1 MEMTYQ
7 IKKDVNTTCDSF
19 LLTEDEFA
27 NRAGI
32 SLRTLQDA
40 YKGIYTLSTI
50 EKIYDAIYELG
61 LRLNLAKT
69 ELYKEEL
76 GKDEILLFHGSKLGI
91 TTISK
96 NGSRDNCDFGN
107 GFYCSELYSSAICF
121 IESYDNSSIYYFKT
135 DLKGLNCIE
144 IPASIEW
151 MVLVCYFRGSL
162 KQYQNHPKLV
172 SYLNKI
178 MDKDVIIAPIADN
191 RMFQIMTDFGKEN
204 ITDVEAIHA
213 LSASRLGK
221 QYIFKTDKAIKKL
234 KFLEH
239 VYCSKNE
246 REESKKLTEDR
257 KKVIDTKLHLAK
269 REYRHQ
275 GVFIDEVFK

>member
-1 MEMTYQ
+1 MKMTYQ
-7 IKKDVNTTCDSF
+7 IKKDVNTACDSS

-27 NRAGI
+27 KKAGI

-40 YKGIYTLSTI
+40 YNDAYTLTTI
-50 EKIYDAIYELG
+50 EKIYNAIYELG
-61 LRLNLAKT
+61 LRLNLVKS
-69 ELYKEEL
+69 EIYKEEL
-76 GKDEILLFHGSKLGI
+76 RKNEILLFHSSKSGI

-96 NGSRDNCDFGN
+96 NGSQDNCDFGN
-107 GFYCSELYSSAICF
+107 GFYCSDLYSSAMCF
-121 IESYDNSSIYYFKT
+121 IESYNNSSIYYFKT
-135 DLKGLNCIE
+135 NLKDLDYIE
-144 IPASIEW
+144 IPASIER
-151 MVLVCYFRGSL
+151 MILVCYFRGSL

-172 SYLNKI
+172 SYLDKI
-178 MDKDVIIAPIADN
+178 KDKDVIIAPIADN
-191 RMFQIMTDFGKEN
+191 RMFQIMADFGKGN

-213 LSASRLGK
+213 LSTSRLGK
-221 QYIFKTDKAIKKL
+221 QYIFKSDKALNKL
-234 KFLEH
+234 KFLER

-257 KKVIDTKLHLAK
+257 KKVIETKLHLAK

>member
-1 MEMTYQ
+1 MKMTYQ
-7 IKKDVNTTCDSF
+7 IKKDVNTACDSS
-19 LLTEDEFA
+19 LLTEDELA
-27 NRAGI
+27 KKAGI

-40 YKGIYTLSTI
+40 YNDVHTLTTI
-50 EKIYDAIYELG
+50 EKIYNTIYELG

-69 ELYKEEL
+69 EIYKEEL
-76 GKDEILLFHGSKLGI
+76 GKNEILLYHGSKSGI

-107 GFYCSELYSSAICF
+107 GFYCSDLYSSAMCF

-135 DLKGLNCIE
+135 NLKDLDYIE
-144 IPASIEW
+144 IPASIER
-151 MVLVCYFRGSL
+151 MILVCYFRGSL

-172 SYLNKI
+172 SYLDKI
-178 MDKDVIIAPIADN
+178 KDKDVIIAPIADN
-191 RMFQIMTDFGKEN
+191 RMFQIMADFGKGN
-204 ITDVEAIHA
+204 ITDGEAIHA

-221 QYIFKTDKAIKKL
+221 QYIFKSDKALSKL
-234 KFLEH
+234 KFLER

-257 KKVIDTKLHLAK
+257 KKVIETKLHLAK

>member
-1 MEMTYQ
+1 MKMTYQ
-7 IKKDVNTTCDSF
+7 IKKDVNTACGSS

-27 NRAGI
+27 KKAGI

-40 YKGIYTLSTI
+40 YNDVHTLTTI
-50 EKIYDAIYELG
+50 EKIYNAIYELG
-61 LRLNLAKT
+61 LRLNLVKS
-69 ELYKEEL
+69 EIYKEEL
-76 GKDEILLFHGSKLGI
+76 RKNEILLFHSSKSGI

-96 NGSRDNCDFGN
+96 NDSRDNCDFGN
-107 GFYCSELYSSAICF
+107 GFYCSDLYSSAMCF
-121 IESYDNSSIYYFKT
+121 IESYNNSSIYYFKT
-135 DLKGLNCIE
+135 NLKDLDYIE
-144 IPASIEW
+144 IPASIER
-151 MVLVCYFRGSL
+151 MILVCYFRGSL

-172 SYLNKI
+172 SYLDKI
-178 MDKDVIIAPIADN
+178 KDNDLIIAPIADN
-191 RMFQIMTDFGKEN
+191 RMFQIMADFGKGN

-221 QYIFKTDKAIKKL
+221 QYIFKSDKALNKL
-234 KFLEH
+234 KFLER

-257 KKVIDTKLHLAK
+257 KKVIETKLHLAK

>member
-7 IKKDVNTTCDSF
+7 IKKDVNTACDSL

-40 YKGIYTLSTI
+40 YKDVYTLSTI

-76 GKDEILLFHGSKLGI
+76 RKDEILLFHGSKFGI

-151 MVLVCYFRGSL
+151 NNINNIDY
-162 KQYQNHPKLV
+162 
-172 SYLNKI
+172 KI

-234 KFLEH
+234 KFLER
-239 VYCSKNE
+239 VYCAKNE